1 MGSEMC
7 IRDSFTMDHVT
18 FTNVG
23 SAFSHGS
30 GQGTVVSMNEFDVNG
45 ADSSCF
51 DFAENSVVSLTEG
64 TMTNCNTDGNSGAGA
79 IVNVAGSTA
88 GSLFL
93 ENTTISNAYV
103 NLIDVDLQ
111 MVTVSNVTATATS
124 AQSGDAIGSAGGSG
138 SEVVLHNLSLIHI

>member
-1 MGSEMC
+1 MT
-7 IRDSFTMDHVT
+7 D
-18 FTNVG
+18 
-23 SAFSHGS
+23 FS
-30 GQGTVVSMNEFDVNG
+30 VNG

-64 TMTNCNTDGNSGAGA
+64 SMTNCNTDGNSGDGA
-79 IVNVAGSTA
+79 IVNVAGSTG

-124 AQSGDAIGSAGGSG
+124 AQTGDAIGSAGGSG
-138 SEVVLHNLSLIHI
+138 SEVVLHNFKADDYATVSIDATDTVMLTEVDFGTASMEFLSLIHI